1 MTETKHIRDLIPDAK
16 NANRG
21 TERGNYLL
29 EKSLERYG
37 AGRSILLD
45 REGRIIAG
53 NKTAAK
59 AGELG
64 IEDVIVVQT
73 DGTRLVAVQR
83 VDLDLERDAAAKEL
97 AVADNRVGQIDL
109 EWDPE
114 ALASLQ
120 LEGADLTAFW
130 KEDELDALLAGFAGD
145 GSGDGQT
152 GEAPEPEVDRAE
164 ELREKWQTE
173 RGQLWQIGRH
183 RLLCGDSMNAE
194 DMKRLLD
201 GARPGTLFYDPPWDA
216 AVTPPLTAGHTLAF
230 TDGGRAADVVGLF
243 GAPTWVFVW
252 DGVTSWYTPNR
263 PLRRMKLCFWYG
275 DLAAYDFDGAHYG
288 EPGEAKEVTN
298 PRGTYDYVPDQRGKH
313 LADVFKYPLTRLH
326 ADGLHKHEK
335 PLDWVRL
342 LLGCCTQGD
351 VLDPFIG
358 SGTSLVAC
366 EQLGRVCYGMDLD
379 PAAVAIALD
388 RVHRFGLEPEQV
400 A

>member
-1 MTETKHIRDLIPDAK
+1 MARREYSPETKDMTETKHIRDLIPDAK

-64 IEDVIVVQT
+64 IEDVIIVQT

-97 AVADNRVGQIDL
+97 AVADNRVGQVDL

-145 GSGDGQT
+145 GSSVAKPPD
-152 GEAPEPEVDRAE
+152 DFAE
-164 ELREKWQTE
+164 YDEEIETE
-173 RGQLWQIGRH
+173 YCCPK
-183 RLLCGDSMNAE
+183 CGYAWS
-194 DMKRLLD
+194 
-201 GARPGTLFYDPPWDA
+201 
-216 AVTPPLTAGHTLAF
+216 
-230 TDGGRAADVVGLF
+230 
-243 GAPTWVFVW
+243 
-252 DGVTSWYTPNR
+252 
-263 PLRRMKLCFWYG
+263 
-275 DLAAYDFDGAHYG
+275 
-288 EPGEAKEVTN
+288 
-298 PRGTYDYVPDQRGKH
+298 GKP
-313 LADVFKYPLTRLH
+313 K
-326 ADGLHKHEK
+326 
-335 PLDWVRL
+335 
-342 LLGCCTQGD
+342 
-351 VLDPFIG
+351 
-358 SGTSLVAC
+358 
-366 EQLGRVCYGMDLD
+366 
-379 PAAVAIALD
+379 
-388 RVHRFGLEPEQV
+388 
-400 A
+400 